1 MALTL
6 FHAAV
11 ISINVYTI
19 MYDQMYLELPFTTGE
34 LYGELILKG
43 RWSLVTFWCM
53 GLQTVYFTLSL
64 LNDLIGTNELS
75 PSPQKKP
82 LIRTIKDLTF
92 ALAFPMA
99 LFVTITFW
107 ALYFYEKNLVYP
119 DEIDILVPHWVN
131 LVLHVFNSVFICIEL
146 KYAKIT
152 FPPRSS
158 GLLFSFLFNFGYI
171 VTACLLR
178 IRTGAWPYPLL
189 EVLDGPSIVV
199 FFTISILM
207 GLFLYFLGEKLT
219 GVTLSSNHVDGVN
232 GSVKKRL

>member
-1 MALTL
+1 
-6 FHAAV
+6 
-11 ISINVYTI
+11 

-119 DEIDILVPHWVN
+119 DEIDILVPHWQDSRVGEMVN
-131 LVLHVFNSVFICIEL
+131 
-146 KYAKIT
+146 
-152 FPPRSS
+152 
-158 GLLFSFLFNFGYI
+158 
-171 VTACLLR
+171 
-178 IRTGAWPYPLL
+178 
-189 EVLDGPSIVV
+189 
-199 FFTISILM
+199 M
-207 GLFLYFLGEKLT
+207 GLSRRTEAKSRASKFSTDLW
-219 GVTLSSNHVDGVN
+219 
-232 GSVKKRL
+232 